1 MKVAVVGAG
10 AMGCL
15 YGAALH
21 RGGADVTLV
30 DVNDAHIAA
39 INQRGLE
46 LDTRAGVEVLPLRA
60 IRPENLASPRE
71 GGDLRSSHEAPDGP
85 SSPPPRG
92 FDLVVLFT
100 KTFHT
105 DAALEGVASAIGPD
119 THVLTLQN
127 GLGNDEAV
135 ARHVPR
141 DKVIAGVSTLPS
153 DLAGPGKVRS
163 HGEGG
168 SKIYP
173 AFGGDTLFAQE
184 VADLLTA
191 GGLPTA
197 LAPDIQAAI
206 WSKAI
211 FNATMNTLCALTRRT
226 PGFLGA
232 HEESRA
238 LIRAAVEEG
247 VAAAHAC
254 GVMVD
259 GPAIHD
265 LTQVSVTDHADHEAS
280 MLQDVKAG
288 RRTEVDAIAGAI
300 VTAARGAGVA
310 TPVLETLWRLVKLEE
325 AKLAVG

>member
-1 MKVAVVGAG
+1 VSVAVVGAG

-15 YGAALH
+15 YGAALY
-21 RGGADVTLV
+21 RGGAEVVLV

-39 INQRGLE
+39 INSHGLQ
-46 LDTRAGVEVLPLRA
+46 LDTRGGFEEIPLWA
-60 IRPENLASPRE
+60 YRPEDLAGPV
-71 GGDLRSSHEAPDGP
+71 DLI
-85 SSPPPRG
+85 
-92 FDLVVLFT
+92 LLFT

-105 DAALEGVASAIGPD
+105 DAALEGVAAAIGPE

-135 ARHVPR
+135 ARHVAR
-141 DKVIAGVSTLPS
+141 DRVIAGISTLPS
-153 DLAGPGKVRS
+153 DLVGPGRVRS

-168 SKIYP
+168 SQIYP
-173 AFGGDTLFAQE
+173 AFGGDPAFAQE
-184 VADLLTA
+184 IADRLTA
-191 GGLPTA
+191 GGLPTT

-206 WSKAI
+206 WGKAI

-232 HEESRA
+232 QEESRA
-238 LIRAAVEEG
+238 LIHAAVEEG
-247 VAAAHAC
+247 VAAAQAC
-254 GVMVD
+254 GVNVD
-259 GPAIHD
+259 GGKIHA

-300 VTAARGAGVA
+300 VRAATAQGVA
-310 TPVLETLWRLVKLEE
+310 CPVLETLWRLVKLEE
-325 AKLAVG
+325 AKLAAG